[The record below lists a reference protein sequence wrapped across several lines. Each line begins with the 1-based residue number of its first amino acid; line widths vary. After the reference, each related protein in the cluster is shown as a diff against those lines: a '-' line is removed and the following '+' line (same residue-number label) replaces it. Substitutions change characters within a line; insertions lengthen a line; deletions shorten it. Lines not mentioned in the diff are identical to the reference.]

1 MGKSSAAIRNLVA
14 RTFLSPSDGGSGRD
28 RGVEGKADNDAG
40 GDDDGGQHDAN
51 GYVALAQFLDFIEA
65 RREGVEDFD
74 DDAQRD
80 AHGQRGHQG
89 PGKSTS
95 EFEKDLIHARQV
107 HSRGGTALLAGN
119 F

>member
-1 MGKSSAAIRNLVA
+1 MQ
-14 RTFLSPSDGGSGRD
+14 
-28 RGVEGKADNDAG
+28 GKADDDAG
-40 GDDDGGQHDAN
+40 GDDHGRQHDADCH
-51 GYVALAQFLDFIEA
+51 VSLAQFLDFIEA
-65 RREGVEDFD
+65 RSKGVEDLD

-89 PGKSTS
+89 PGKSAS
-95 EFEKDLIHARQV
+95 EFKKDLIHARPV